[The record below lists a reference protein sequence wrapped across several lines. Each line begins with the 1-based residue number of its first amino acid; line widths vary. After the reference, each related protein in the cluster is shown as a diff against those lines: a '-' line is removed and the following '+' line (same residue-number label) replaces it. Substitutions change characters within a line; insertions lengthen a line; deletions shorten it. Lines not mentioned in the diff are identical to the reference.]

1 MPWKECHVMDE
12 RLRFVAR
19 LLEGEKM
26 APLCAEFGIS
36 RKTGYKI
43 FDRYKDTGVTAFTD
57 RSRRPY
63 RQANRLP
70 APIEATIVRLKREY
84 PGWGAPKIREKL
96 RQRVTGVQL
105 PAISTVHAVLDRYHL
120 VKRRRR
126 RRGDAPAATVLTR
139 PTDPNALWCAD
150 YKGEFML
157 GNRRYC
163 YPLTITDFASRYL
176 LTCEALSTTQERFA
190 FTAFDRAFT
199 EFGLPQAI
207 RTDNGVPFAGP
218 TALYRLSKLAV
229 WWLRLGIRI
238 ERIAPGH
245 PQQNGR
251 HERMH
256 RTLKAEA
263 TKPAAPNVLQQ
274 QARFDTFV
282 ARYNHDR
289 PHQALGMNV
298 PAALYTRS
306 ARVYRG
312 LEDLSYPF
320 ADATFTVTHCGRI
333 CFHGRKI
340 NLSHVLAGQ
349 NVGVTQVGERI
360 WLVTFMQYDL
370 GYFDDEVGRL
380 EPIANPFGPKVL
392 PMCSE

>member
-43 FDRYKDTGVTAFTD
+43 FDRYKDNGVTAFND

-190 FTAFDRAFT
+190 FTAFDRAFK

-282 ARYNHDR
+282 TRYNHDR

-340 NLSHVLAGQ
+340 NLSHVFAGQ

>member
-1 MPWKECHVMDE
+1 MDE

-19 LLEGEKM
+19 RLDGEKM

-43 FDRYKDTGVTAFTD
+43 FDRYKDDGLTAFTD

-126 RRGDAPAATVLTR
+126 RRGDAPAPTVLTR
-139 PTDPNALWCAD
+139 PTDPNAVWCAD

-190 FTAFDRAFT
+190 FTAFDRAFK

-289 PHQALGMNV
+289 PHQALGMKV

-340 NLSHVLAGQ
+340 NLSHVFAGQ